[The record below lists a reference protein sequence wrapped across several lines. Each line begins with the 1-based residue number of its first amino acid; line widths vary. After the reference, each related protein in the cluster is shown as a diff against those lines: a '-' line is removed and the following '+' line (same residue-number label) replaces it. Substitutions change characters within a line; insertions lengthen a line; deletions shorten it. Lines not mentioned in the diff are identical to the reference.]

1 MKYDVYL
8 VTEDLR
14 HENWSNMIKYV
25 GSTHHKWNMVKQIIM
40 MVNHVSKAIV
50 EHPQFYHEWVV

>member
-1 MKYDVYL
+1 MWVQP
-8 VTEDLR
+8 TI
-14 HENWSNMIKYV
+14 N
-25 GSTHHKWNMVKQIIM
+25 GNMVKQIIM